1 MVSHSRLPLPRWA
14 HLSFRGVRI
23 SIPWLMF
30 AKIEL
35 DGGPALDLG
44 DAPRREEAFQ
54 IGGALLSLFGTG
66 KAENSPRASA
76 QPKL

>member
-1 MVSHSRLPLPRWA
+1 
-14 HLSFRGVRI
+14 
-23 SIPWLMF
+23 MF

-54 IGGALLSLFGTG
+54 IGGALLGLFYAGEADHG
-66 KAENSPRASA
+66 PRAPA
-76 QPKL
+76 QPSFQHCRPLAGGNTPCVCTLKTLKRGF